1 MSDASVPSRRDLE
14 ERLIA
19 RAWSDEGFRDRLK
32 SDPHAVVAEE
42 TGVTMPESIAI
53 EVLEETPD
61 QVYLVIPSNRVA
73 LSDEALDVAGG
84 DMYGD
89 AHPPNS

>member
-1 MSDASVPSRRDLE
+1 MTDSVPSRRDFE

-19 RAWSDEGFRDRLK
+19 RAWSDEAFRGRLK
-32 SDPHAVVAEE
+32 ADPRAVVAEE
-42 TGVTMPESIAI
+42 TGVTVPESIAI

-61 QVYLVIPSNRVA
+61 KAYLVIPSNRVA

-84 DMYGD
+84 GMYED
-89 AHPPNS
+89 IPDS

>member
-61 QVYLVIPSNRVA
+61 RAYLVIPSNRVA

-84 DMYGD
+84 GMYED
-89 AHPPNS
+89 IPDS